1 VKLASLEK
9 LIPFVEASIE
19 QVKTS
24 RVGENQ
30 LQVSTFSSDALYIA
44 NLGSFSFS
52 DPLCLEFF
60 SSSDNRFELTCWSR
74 RQVIWVIV
82 CG

>member
-1 VKLASLEK
+1 VKLAGLEK

-30 LQVSTFSSDALYIA
+30 LQVSTFSSDAPFISQTLYVLSSFQVLITDL
-44 NLGSFSFS
+44 NLHVGQ
-52 DPLCLEFF
+52 E
-60 SSSDNRFELTCWSR
+60 
-74 RQVIWVIV
+74 
-82 CG
+82 GK

>member
-1 VKLASLEK
+1 MKLASLEK

-60 SSSDNRFELTCWSR
+60 SSSDNRFERTCWSR

>member
-1 VKLASLEK
+1 VKLAGPEK

-30 LQVSTFSSDALYIA
+30 LQVSTFSSDALCIA
-44 NLGSFSFS
+44 NLGSFYFS
-52 DPLCLEFF
+52 DPVCLEFF
-60 SSSDNRFELTCWSR
+60 SSSDNRFEPTCWSR
-74 RQVIWVIV
+74 RQMIWVIV